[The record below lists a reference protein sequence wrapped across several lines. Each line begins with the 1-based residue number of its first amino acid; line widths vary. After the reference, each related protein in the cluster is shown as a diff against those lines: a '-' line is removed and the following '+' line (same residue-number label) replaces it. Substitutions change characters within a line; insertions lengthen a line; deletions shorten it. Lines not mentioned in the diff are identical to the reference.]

1 MNLGRLDEKLETLLP
16 LYLTGRLSPLQ
27 RRAVE
32 AWLNRS
38 EPARARLNALRRIRT
53 VVGEDRRPATVPAVW
68 PRLDPAG
75 RTEFTPLKSLS
86 LSPRWAAG
94 MALGLLL
101 LAFAWIALPPVVELR
116 WSVAGASPVEFRIY
130 RAEAAD
136 SASFELVEAIPAGER
151 SDSYQF
157 RDYLLIPGREYVYRI
172 EAIGPNDQAVADQK
186 VTGDSSLLLPGQIA
200 LLAAVLISLYGVWV
214 YAAISISNFRT
225 LHQVV

>member
-1 MNLGRLDEKLETLLP
+1 MKIWRLEAKLEALLP
-16 LYLTGRLSPLQ
+16 LYLTGRLSPFQ

-32 AWLNRS
+32 AWLRRS
-38 EPARARLNALRRIRT
+38 EPARARLDALRRIRT
-53 VVGEDRRPATVPAVW
+53 AVSEDRRAAGLPALW
-68 PRLDPAG
+68 PRLNPAA
-75 RTEFTPLKSLS
+75 RTDFAPPSRG

-101 LAFAWIALPPVVELR
+101 LAFAWIALPPVVELQ
-116 WSVAGASPVEFRIY
+116 WSVAGANPVEFRIY
-130 RAEAAD
+130 RADGSD

-151 SDSYQF
+151 SGTYQF
-157 RDYLLIPGREYVYRI
+157 RDFLLIPGGEYVYRI
-172 EAIGPNDQAVADQK
+172 EAIGPNDQAVAQQR

-214 YAAISISNFRT
+214 YATISISNFRM